1 MEVLDKEDILRVHPR
16 NQQTQV
22 VLVEEAGMVVAE
34 HHILDVE
41 EVVLVI
47 LTLPKF
53 QVVLCQTEYNQAM
66 EKH

>member
-1 MEVLDKEDILRVHPR
+1 
-16 NQQTQV
+16 V

-34 HHILDVE
+34 HHILDVA

>member
-1 MEVLDKEDILRVHPR
+1 LDKEDILRVHPR

-34 HHILDVE
+34 HHILDVA

>member
-34 HHILDVE
+34 HHILDVA
-41 EVVLVI
+41 EVVLGECKVNCVR
-47 LTLPKF
+47 L
-53 QVVLCQTEYNQAM
+53 Q
-66 EKH
+66 